1 MRKLILFIICTLFVF
16 SAAAVYAAPVG
27 NIATPSLLKKG
38 IIYQDGDMDFTVTA
52 AAEIDLTWDQK
63 FKNQS
68 DSTEYYFFGIKTGVL
83 IAERFMPYAMLG
95 GAQANKQQFKIGANK
110 VRWDTNYDYVW
121 GIGCTAMLYE
131 KEINE
136 MGGGILRIGID
147 GRYRQSHLDVNKIKL
162 NDNDALKA
170 SDPSVQQAK
179 YELKQWQVALGI
191 AYQLD
196 QAVPYVGVK
205 FANSAGKAAATI
217 GSENFVNKFDNK
229 SNVGIFVGSDF
240 VINDSLTINIEGRFL
255 DETALSM
262 GAATRF

>member
-16 SAAAVYAAPVG
+16 SAAAHAAPVG

-38 IIYQDGDMDFTVTA
+38 IMYQDGDMGFTIVA
-52 AAEIDLTWDQK
+52 AAEIDLTGDQK
-63 FKNQS
+63 FENQTN
-68 DSTEYYFFGIKTGVL
+68 STEYYFFGIKTGVL
-83 IAERFMPYAMLG
+83 IAERFMPYAILG

-121 GIGCTAMLYE
+121 GIGCTAILYE

-136 MGGGILRIGID
+136 MEGGIMRIGID
-147 GRYRQSHLDVNKIKL
+147 GRYRQSYLDVNKIKL

-170 SDPSVQQAK
+170 SDPSVKQAK

-196 QAVPYVGVK
+196 QAVPYIGVK
-205 FANSAGKAAATI
+205 FANSAGKAAARI

-229 SNVGIFVGSDF
+229 GDVGIFLGSDF
-240 VINDSLTINIEGRFL
+240 IINDSFTINIEGRFL